1 MKVDSRCL
9 IDLHFINNRLMAT
22 NCNSHA
28 NERSFS
34 SPSTKAMLRSEYAIN
49 VIDKMHS
56 YVIVVL
62 ALRGRGPVYRP
73 TQYVK
78 STHENGPGHDTRK
91 CSTTEMKQLRH
102 VLLKSVAHQ
111 MHTLRARRMTHC
123 DICGNITSWESNTPS
138 NEAGTNGSI
147 QRSVPFWSSCESV
160 QTSKSSLPWLS
171 DGHSLQR

>member
-1 MKVDSRCL
+1 
-9 IDLHFINNRLMAT
+9 MAT

-28 NERSFS
+28 NEGRFS
-34 SPSTKAMLRSEYAIN
+34 SPSTTAMLRSEYAIN
-49 VIDKMHS
+49 VIDIMHS

-62 ALRGRGPVYRP
+62 ALRGYD
-73 TQYVK
+73 QYISPLNTLSQHTK
-78 STHENGPGHDTRK
+78 MALDTTHANAARQ
-91 CSTTEMKQLRH
+91 KQLRH

-111 MHTLRARRMTHC
+111 VHTLRARRMTHC
-123 DICGNITSWESNTPS
+123 DICGNITPWESNTPS